1 MAPAATGQA
10 AFGQVAFGQVAF
22 RVAFAA
28 YAAGLV
34 LWLTVGLLPVLV
46 EDVPA
51 IADIVGTLAT
61 GGGPLAQPAML
72 LLHPMTTLTG
82 ISGNTVLQYAFSLLN
97 LTLGVLLIVR
107 RPDGLVPRLLAL
119 GLLGTAATFNLPSH
133 EAFHILASP
142 WPIAVIHFTFH
153 IVSGV
158 AYLWAVVL
166 FPDGRLPSRVAV
178 SGRTQVIA
186 AVGVTAVIAVVCW
199 WSNFLAHPQF
209 FVIFFGIL
217 IPVAGVGA
225 QALRLTDDDGR
236 PSTRRSARLLIGAL
250 LPALAVGLIWCCA
263 WCIAAVDAAAV
274 SAASQAADRL
284 QDLFPAVFAIVPVVL
299 FAGVLR
305 YRLFDIDRLVSRVLV
320 YGVLVIGS
328 GAVYLLAVVTG
339 GVLVGGAS
347 WWTVVVLAAAAVA
360 LQPAWALAQRWA
372 NRVVFGQDLGPD
384 EAMKTLISGL
394 EQVTPAAELEQ
405 LVDVSVRATRA
416 TRAELWLRDGVRWT
430 RRAVAGAAPG
440 IDAVPGSSAGPT
452 LLGDRHWPV
461 LHQGEEL
468 GELVVDLAAGETL
481 PAGERALLAD
491 LAAHAGLVT
500 HNAVLAERLAQ
511 HVQGLAER
519 ARQLAISRR
528 RLVAAQ
534 DRERRRVER
543 DLHDGAQQTLVA
555 VMLGM
560 RMAAAQSADPAMRA
574 SLARGLRRELDA
586 SRSELAEISG
596 GQLPAALRLAGLRG
610 GLEHAADTAR
620 RTGLTVDLLLDL
632 PTGPDQQAIA
642 LEVAAGTYFCCSEA
656 LQNVVKYANA
666 NRVGI
671 EVHVEDDQ
679 LIFAVTDDG
688 VGIAPEQFG
697 DASGGLRGLD
707 DRASLHGGWIA
718 VDSSPGGGTRVR
730 GAIPMLSTQ
739 GPAAATDDDPGAA
752 DGEFGRSGQRTSNN
766 GIAR

>member
-1 MAPAATGQA
+1 MAPAAS
-10 AFGQVAFGQVAF
+10 GQVAF

-34 LWLTVGLLPVLV
+34 LWLGVGILPVLV
-46 EDVPA
+46 QDVPA
-51 IADIVGTLAT
+51 IADVVGTMAT
-61 GGGPLAQPAML
+61 GGGPLSRPAML

-82 ISGNTVLQYAFSLLN
+82 ISGNTLVQYAFSLLN
-97 LTLGVLLIVR
+97 LTLGVLLIIR

-133 EAFHILASP
+133 EAFHILGSP

-158 AYLWAVVL
+158 SYLWAVIL
-166 FPDGRLPSRVAV
+166 FPDGRLPERVGV
-178 SGRTQVIA
+178 SGRALA
-186 AVGVTAVIAVVCW
+186 AVVVAVTAAVALVCW
-199 WSNFLAHPQF
+199 WSNFLVHPQF

-225 QALRLTDDDGR
+225 QLLRVADD
-236 PSTRRSARLLIGAL
+236 STAPASRRHARLLIGAL
-250 LPALAVGLIWCCA
+250 LPALALALIWCSA

-274 SAASQAADRL
+274 PAASQAAERL

-305 YRLFDIDRLVSRVLV
+305 YRLFEIDRLVSRVLV
-320 YGVLVIGS
+320 YGLLTIGCAVAYLVAVAT
-328 GAVYLLAVVTG
+328 GAAV
-339 GVLVGGAS
+339 VGGAS
-347 WWTVVVLAAAAVA
+347 WWTVVVLSAAAVA
-360 LQPAWALAQRWA
+360 LQPAWALARRWA

-394 EQVTPAAELEQ
+394 EQVTPTAELEQ

-416 TRAELWLRDGVRWT
+416 TRAELWLRDGARWT
-430 RRAVAGAAPG
+430 LRAVAGAG
-440 IDAVPGSSAGPT
+440 QGLDAVLGSPAVEPT
-452 LLGDRHWPV
+452 LLDGRHWPV
-461 LHQGEEL
+461 LHKGAEL
-468 GELVVDLAAGETL
+468 GVLVVDLTASEVL
-481 PAGERALLAD
+481 PAGERDLLAD
-491 LAAHAGLVT
+491 LAAHAGLVL

-511 HVQGLAER
+511 QVQGLAER
-519 ARQLAISRR
+519 ARQLAVSRR

-555 VMLGM
+555 VMLGL
-560 RMAAAQSADPAMRA
+560 RMAAAPGTDPAMRT

-596 GQLPAALRLAGLRG
+596 GQLPAALRSGGLRG
-610 GLEHAADTAR
+610 GLEHAAVTAR

-632 PTGPDQQAIA
+632 PTGPDHRPIA
-642 LEVAAGTYFCCSEA
+642 PEAAAGAYFCCSEA

-666 NRVGI
+666 SRVGI
-671 EVHVEDDQ
+671 EVHIEDDE

-697 DASGGLRGLD
+697 DVSGGLRGLD

-730 GAIPMLSTQ
+730 GAIPMLSIH
-739 GPAAATDDDPGAA
+739 GPAADPTGDVRNAA
-752 DGEFGRSGQRTSNN
+752 DGESAKTGSAPSTA
-766 GIAR
+766 GITR